1 MMAMQLAMA
10 DVTPNPVIATRTRRL
25 VEGWVRYEPWVKL
38 RGDGSNAIQR
48 FIDYEKY
55 VDWVEASYPNTGAE
69 TQEPTRDL
77 ELIELGIRPDQW
89 PEYQKKLM
97 DGLNKMIEEE
107 SNVKER

>member
-10 DVTPNPVIATRTRRL
+10 DVTPTPVIPTTTRRL